1 MRFLKLPYTYYNHK
15 YLNTIN
21 VFYVEQI
28 NYIRIDFY
36 EIVGI
41 FLSDIYIYRLSNH
54 FLNAQSASFDQNTKY
69 FFIFSSFEKKHSN
82 NIFHDSL
89 FWPCKTVRTIEF
101 KRNAFCIYWF
111 KAEMTLMQRSK
122 LKHLIC
128 VCVYL
133 FSS

>member
-15 YLNTIN
+15 YLNTNN

-36 EIVGI
+36 EIIGI
-41 FLSDIYIYRLSNH
+41 FLSDIYIYIYRISKD
-54 FLNAQSASFDQNTKY
+54 FLNAQSASFDQNTEY

-89 FWPCKTVRTIEF
+89 F
-101 KRNAFCIYWF
+101 
-111 KAEMTLMQRSK
+111 
-122 LKHLIC
+122 
-128 VCVYL
+128 
-133 FSS
+133 